1 MVKLQIKEAQC
12 RFHPCY
18 SEICVCIFHISFV
31 LNQICSC
38 LLSHFVVFLKRWSK
52 TSWGHKN
59 GIFTVCR
66 WCCFCHQ
73 IRAVCFRAV
82 VNEFT
87 LIQLGIRL
95 LTQAEKLSV
104 KWRWNINIMWECV
117 NSRDTSKSYKMST
130 LCWFDS
136 SLCSESGVAEA
147 LWSTGMSE
155 LGIKF

>member
-38 LLSHFVVFLKRWSK
+38 RLSHFVIFLKRWSK
-52 TSWGHKN
+52 SSWGHKN

-73 IRAVCFRAV
+73 MCAVCFRAV

-87 LIQLGIRL
+87 LIQMGIRL
-95 LTQAEKLSV
+95 LTQAEKLVV
-104 KWRWNINIMWECV
+104 KWSWNMNIMWECV
-117 NSRDTSKSYKMST
+117 NIVLIWQQFVQWEWCGWSSVIHWDVRT
-130 LCWFDS
+130 LEMYNFC
-136 SLCSESGVAEA
+136 
-147 LWSTGMSE
+147 
-155 LGIKF
+155 IKILKLVLL